1 MSFIYGRILFKP
13 DKFIYGNTLFSINSH
28 YLCSRGSIKLGQMRG
43 MNRRDITFL
52 KLSAIS
58 VPLMIFSGTPVAET
72 IASWFLPNLYLISL
86 LIWACNHCII
96 RSFYLGEKIVQQSSV
111 IHEIPP
117 KFLLRLAISWTYSLC
132 YPA

>member
-96 RSFYLGEKIVQQSSV
+96 RSFYPGEKIVQQSSV
-111 IHEIPP
+111 IHEISP
-117 KFLLRLAISWTYSLC
+117 KSLLRLAISWTFSLC